1 MSAEAACEN
10 VLGRP
15 GTETALAHKTCISL
29 FIRFVFQGVE
39 IEPTV
44 GHACA
49 RSFMYF
55 AFRADSPHRM
65 SSPSGASASVSGAGK
80 TQSVPNC

>member
-10 VLGRP
+10 ILGRP

-39 IEPTV
+39 IEPAV
-44 GHACA
+44 GHAL
-49 RSFMYF
+49 RKIIYV
-55 AFRADSPHRM
+55 FRF
-65 SSPSGASASVSGAGK
+65 SG
-80 TQSVPNC
+80 